1 MFFLLMQIRLL
12 SARNVVRD
20 TLRRHPALALGLSLL
35 GVGLFSLTYG
45 AVLFVF
51 NLMTATSVLSETV
64 YQIFYFLFLF
74 LLAGAVPFV
83 ASTLLHS
90 SDYTL
95 LFSAPLSPR
104 AVIAA
109 KLLDATVTNSL
120 QFTVLG
126 VPAIA
131 ACATALGLP
140 RFGWLLLPLLIALF
154 VLVPALLTAL
164 ALLVALSL
172 LGMRRLR
179 AAITVLNALMAAAVC
194 ITIVLEAPRLNP
206 LTKTTAITALPP
218 DLTVSSSS
226 AHFAPSGWFA
236 AWLLAMAKGDG
247 PGMMQAGMALG
258 SILLLVGALFVTCL
272 ALGERLLSAA
282 SVAEENEGGGT
293 VPADA
298 FGREARW
305 WHRLFSAPVAALIL
319 KDLKYMGR
327 DSVLMSQLAMPL
339 ILFLVPFLLALQDPS
354 AVSRSDMFPFASA
367 IVGVILFMQTSI
379 LSLSLLGLE
388 SRSFWVVLTSP
399 NGGATLLWAKF
410 ILSVLVTVGVGTA
423 LTLFSGLA
431 FAAGITVVLIQLA
444 LVALCSVA
452 LCGLGVGISAAL
464 PRFVYENP
472 AHRVSAWALILGFF
486 ATVGYLMA
494 TAIIFG
500 VAWILAVRVEES
512 QTHLIYLIGA
522 ALYLALTIIAT
533 YVPMAIGARRIEVY
547 QWEH

>member
-1 MFFLLMQIRLL
+1 
-12 SARNVVRD
+12 
-20 TLRRHPALALGLSLL
+20 
-35 GVGLFSLTYG
+35 
-45 AVLFVF
+45 
-51 NLMTATSVLSETV
+51 
-64 YQIFYFLFLF
+64 
-74 LLAGAVPFV
+74 
-83 ASTLLHS
+83 
-90 SDYTL
+90 
-95 LFSAPLSPR
+95 
-104 AVIAA
+104 
-109 KLLDATVTNSL
+109 
-120 QFTVLG
+120 
-126 VPAIA
+126 
-131 ACATALGLP
+131 
-140 RFGWLLLPLLIALF
+140 
-154 VLVPALLTAL
+154 
-164 ALLVALSL
+164 
-172 LGMRRLR
+172 
-179 AAITVLNALMAAAVC
+179 
-194 ITIVLEAPRLNP
+194 
-206 LTKTTAITALPP
+206 
-218 DLTVSSSS
+218 VSSSS

-247 PGMMQAGMALG
+247 PGMMQAGIAFG

-282 SVAEENEGGGT
+282 SVAEENEGGEM

-319 KDLKYMGR
+319 KDLKYLGR

-444 LVALCSVA
+444 LVALCSAA

-472 AHRVSAWALILGFF
+472 AHRVSTWALILGFF
-486 ATVGYLMA
+486 ATMGYLMA